1 MQCCLRER
9 VQTAIQQSNEG
20 FPSGTSQTVE
30 SLAPLLRLETVQL
43 LHVEDAKQLEHGAK
57 NAMQRLLLHAHQG
70 AAPPGGSLD
79 GQPCSPQLSVDGK
92 SAKRPQQPTGNA
104 DFKRARSSSAVPPLS
119 NNDCSPTGAAQ
130 VFH

>member
-9 VQTAIQQSNEG
+9 VRTAIQQVTEASRD
-20 FPSGTSQTVE
+20 GTLQTVE
-30 SLAPLLRLETVQL
+30 SLAPLLRPETVQL
-43 LHVEDAKQLEHGAK
+43 LHVDDAKQLEHGAK
-57 NAMQRLLLHAHQG
+57 NTMQLLALHAHHG

-92 SAKRPQQPTGNA
+92 SAKRPQQPTDNA
-104 DFKRARSSSAVPPLS
+104 DNKRARSSSAALPPS

-130 VFH
+130 VFL